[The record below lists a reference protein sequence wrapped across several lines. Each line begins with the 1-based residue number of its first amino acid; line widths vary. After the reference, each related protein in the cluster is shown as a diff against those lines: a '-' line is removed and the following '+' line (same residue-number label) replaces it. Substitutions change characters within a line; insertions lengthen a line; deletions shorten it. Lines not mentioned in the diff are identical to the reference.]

1 MRCRPSSY
9 RRPPLWKSP
18 LMWSPSLFNRTN
30 PTTPPATTGRRR
42 RCANHKPL
50 VQALEDRTLLNFS
63 PAVNYPVAAP
73 PLDMVV
79 GDFNG
84 DGKADLV
91 TINGTDLSVLPGNG
105 DGTFG
110 AAQTITAGSGLGSVA
125 AGHFDG
131 DGRLD
136 LAITS
141 SATTGSVLVLLNNTA
156 APGGPVTFQA
166 ARSFSTGTNLEPA
179 AVTVGDLNG
188 DGKLDVAAAEAWG
201 SHVTVLRGDGAG
213 NRGPAR
219 QVAVGVNPVSVAVG
233 DVDGDGRL
241 DLVTGNQGSNNV
253 SAVRNGG
260 NDAAGDVQFQPATSA
275 NVYGTPASVAVGDFN
290 NDGKLDLGIAS
301 QYSYY
306 QGGGCSPAGYV
317 CGNGFWAMTKYVN
330 VLLGH
335 GDGAF
340 DPARSTFVNS
350 ASSPWPSFSGPPGEL
365 AAGDFNGDGKLDLVA
380 ADGTTTL
387 GYLPV
392 TVLLGDGDGNFH
404 AIYYYNGGTG
414 PNAAVVG

>member
-1 MRCRPSSY
+1 
-9 RRPPLWKSP
+9 
-18 LMWSPSLFNRTN
+18 MWPRALFNRTN
-30 PTTPPATTGRRR
+30 PTAPQATTGRRR

-166 ARSFSTGTNLEPA
+166 ARSFSTGTNLTPG
-179 AVTVGDLNG
+179 AVAVGDLNG
-188 DGKLDVAAAEAWG
+188 DGKLDVAAAEAGG
-201 SHVTVLRGDGAG
+201 SNVTVLRGDGAG
-213 NRGPAR
+213 NLGPAR
-219 QVAVGVNPVSVAVG
+219 HFTVGANPVSVAVG
-233 DVDGDGRL
+233 DIDGDGKL
-241 DLVTGNQGSNNV
+241 DLVTANRDSNNV
-253 SAVRNGG
+253 SVLLNNG
-260 NDAAGDVQFQPATSA
+260 NDAAGDVRFQPALNADTNGS
-275 NVYGTPASVAVGDFN
+275 PASVAVGDFN
-290 NDGKLDLGIAS
+290 NG
-301 QYSYY
+301 
-306 QGGGCSPAGYV
+306 
-317 CGNGFWAMTKYVN
+317 
-330 VLLGH
+330 
-335 GDGAF
+335 
-340 DPARSTFVNS
+340 
-350 ASSPWPSFSGPPGEL
+350 
-365 AAGDFNGDGKLDLVA
+365 
-380 ADGTTTL
+380 
-387 GYLPV
+387 
-392 TVLLGDGDGNFH
+392 
-404 AIYYYNGGTG
+404 
-414 PNAAVVG
+414 

>member
-166 ARSFSTGTNLEPA
+166 ARSFSTGTNLTPG
-179 AVTVGDLNG
+179 AVAVGDLNG
-188 DGKLDVAAAEAWG
+188 DGKLDVAAAQAGG

-213 NRGPAR
+213 NLGPGR
-219 QVAVGVNPVSVAVG
+219 HVAVAANPVSVAVG
-233 DVDGDGRL
+233 DLDGDGRL
-241 DLVTGNQGSNNV
+241 DLVTANQNNYQSSCV
-253 SAVRNGG
+253 STLLNGG

-275 NVYGTPASVAVGDFN
+275 DAYGRPTSVAVGDFN
-290 NDGKLDLGIAS
+290 NDGKLDLGVET
-301 QYSYY
+301 QNWWYS
-306 QGGGCSPAGYV
+306 GGWYDPWSGQWSSGTWFTDV
-317 CGNGFWAMTKYVN
+317 YVN

-340 DPARSTFVNS
+340 DPARTNGVNGWWS
-350 ASSPWPSFSGPPGEL
+350 DRFEGLGPGDL
-365 AAGDFNGDGKLDLVA
+365 AVGDFNGDDKLDLVT
-380 ADGTTTL
+380 ADGTSPL
-387 GYLPV
+387 FYPPS
-392 TVLLGDGDGNFH
+392 VLLGDGDG
-404 AIYYYNGGTG
+404 
-414 PNAAVVG
+414 